1 MKIKNKISGYR
12 LVSPSSVVLI
22 TVFIMFLSTFENP
35 MNWTANYSWSGE
47 LDYNVLIGYVVF
59 VVLGIFFG
67 NVFNRNEYN
76 DSSEITF
83 DLKVK
88 TVLLMFGVACI
99 FQFAKFVNIGEI
111 PLLGDPS
118 SRYKLTLGGFED
130 YPSRLLA
137 PLSAVIFLLYLN
149 NKKQIYLYCVLIGFF
164 STLMLLQ
171 RQEILNLVLS
181 CLIINYFTKTVSLS
195 KVILLGFVSFVSL
208 YLLIGVGAILRFG
221 ADNMLS
227 NTNILLLPLYVLH
240 ADLTTAIIFGQSV
253 AETLG
258 ERTLNGAYAFGSYIS
273 IFIPGFT
280 DHGAELI
287 RKEFTNS
294 DTAQSLGIPFAY
306 FVDFGYTSLIILSFS
321 KGFVLQ
327 YLYNRSI
334 AGKQLSDI
342 LFYII
347 IYLNALWALR
357 AGTIIITPIC
367 LYLGLF
373 IVFAKQ
379 SLSFKNTIMFSDLIK
394 IIFIF
399 SLIISLTALIIRI

>member
-240 ADLTTAIIFGQSV
+240 ADLTTAIVFGQSV

>member
-22 TVFIMFLSTFENP
+22 TVFTMFLSTFESP
-35 MNWTANYSWSGE
+35 MNWIANYSWSGE
-47 LDYNVLIGYVVF
+47 LDYNVLICYVFF
-59 VVLGIFFG
+59 VMLGIFFG
-67 NVFNRNEYN
+67 NLFNRNKGN
-76 DSSEITF
+76 DDSEMIF
-83 DLKVK
+83 DLKVN
-88 TVLLMFGVACI
+88 TVLLMFAVACL
-99 FQFAKFVNIGEI
+99 FQFAKFVNIGDI
-111 PLLGDPS
+111 PLFGDPS

-149 NKKQIYLYCVLIGFF
+149 TKQQVYLYCVLIGFIA
-164 STLMLLQ
+164 TLMLLQ

-181 CLIINYFTKTVSLS
+181 CLIIYFFTKKVSLS
-195 KVILLGFVSFVSL
+195 KIILLGFISFVSL
-208 YLLIGVGAILRFG
+208 YLLIGVGAIVRFG

-227 NTNILLLPLYVLH
+227 NSNIFLLPIYVLH

-273 IFIPGFT
+273 IFIPGYT

-294 DTAQSLGIPFAY
+294 TTAQSLGIPFAY
-306 FVDFGYTSLIILSFS
+306 FVDFGYSSLIILAFI
-321 KGFVLQ
+321 KGFILQ
-327 YLYNRSI
+327 YFYKRSI
-334 AGKQLSDI
+334 VDKKLSNI

-347 IYLNALWALR
+347 LYLNALWALR
-357 AGTIIITPIC
+357 SGTIIVTPIC
-367 LYLGLF
+367 LYLGVF
-373 IVFAKQ
+373 IIFAKQ
-379 SLSFKNTIMFSDLIK
+379 SPISKDSIMFSDLIK
-394 IIFIF
+394 ITFIF
-399 SLIISLTALIIRI
+399 SLIVSLTALIIRI

>member
-1 MKIKNKISGYR
+1 MIIKSKINGYS
-12 LVSPSSVVLI
+12 LVSPISVVLI
-22 TVFIMFLSTFENP
+22 TIFIMFLSTFENP

-47 LDYNVLIGYVVF
+47 LDYTVLICYVLF
-59 VVLGIFFG
+59 VILGIFLG
-67 NVFNRNEYN
+67 SVFNRNRYN
-76 DSSEITF
+76 DSNEVFF
-83 DLKVK
+83 DLKIN
-88 TVLLMFGVACI
+88 TVFLMFGVACF
-99 FQFAKFVNIGEI
+99 FQFAKFVNIGDI

-137 PLSAVIFLLYLN
+137 PLSAAMFLLYLS
-149 NKKQIYLYCVLIGFF
+149 NKKNIYLCCVLIGFF
-164 STLMLLQ
+164 ANLMLLQ

-181 CLIINYFTKTVSLS
+181 CLIIYFFTKTVNLS
-195 KVILLGFVSFVSL
+195 KIVTLGLACFVSL

-227 NTNILLLPLYVLH
+227 NSNIFLLPLYVLH
-240 ADLTTAIIFGQSV
+240 ADMTTAIIFGQSV
-253 AETLG
+253 SETLG
-258 ERTLNGAYAFGSYIS
+258 DRTLNGAYAFGSYIS
-273 IFIPGFT
+273 IFIPGYT

-294 DTAQSLGIPFAY
+294 TTAQSLGIPFAY
-306 FVDFGYTSLIILSFS
+306 FVDFGYSSLIILAFT

-327 YLYNRSI
+327 YFYNKAISD
-334 AGKQLSDI
+334 KKLSNI

-357 AGTIIITPIC
+357 AGTIIVTPIC

-373 IVFAKQ
+373 IVVAKQ
-379 SLSFKNTIMFSDLIK
+379 SENLKNTIMLNDVIK
-394 IIFIF
+394 IMFIF